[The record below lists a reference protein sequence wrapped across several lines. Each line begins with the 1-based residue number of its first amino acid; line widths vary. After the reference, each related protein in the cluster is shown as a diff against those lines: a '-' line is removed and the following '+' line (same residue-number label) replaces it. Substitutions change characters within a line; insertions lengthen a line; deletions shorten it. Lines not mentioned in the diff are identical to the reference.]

1 MMGPRRSLDG
11 MEKFVTFSENL
22 AQWSAAELIGAQCA
36 VGNSRTQQ
44 AALWNKE
51 VRVTGY
57 DDFPFL

>member
-1 MMGPRRSLDG
+1 